1 MKLKVMISAVMF
13 PLAALYGFQ
22 ITSAVLASYKP
33 VIAVEQSAGN
43 TMLTWSPGPYLSY
56 YEIEALS
63 RPPQTA
69 QSPACGPTRIAKY
82 RTWSTNWKVQG
93 SFPEQTYWRVS
104 AQSLLGTTLGK
115 YSEPLRLDSL
125 SDNSSQRERRK
136 PQATSLYSHARPAPA
151 YPVLTWTTVAG
162 AVCYELELLSH
173 LPENPNDI
181 APSRYQIF
189 STREIFVTGYM
200 GDLSRFGDSTLF
212 WRVRALDYFGN
223 PIGVFSDATEITVNA
238 AWRPALKPTT
248 TAELNQQGTA
258 PLLYPVY
265 SWIPLADARTY
276 EVELLSD
283 PPENLNGTEPSRY
296 RLWSKQVNGFA
307 CYDEL
312 PRLTPG
318 TLFWRVRALDS
329 KGQPVGV
336 YSDAASFTVN
346 WDKGHYA
353 ATFGD
358 SITHGGGAVSY
369 SPADWQ
375 YSYQTYLQFPVVNL
389 GRSGDT
395 AATMADRFEED
406 VLPVKPR
413 FLLIFGGTNSLRGGT
428 PAADVIRD
436 LQEISARCIANGIRP
451 IFLTLPPINPAAI
464 ERVFQEK
471 TIPNWQEE
479 FAAVN
484 RFIKQQ
490 RYHIDV
496 EPHFQTTNGILSDY
510 YAVDGLHIDIEGKKL
525 IAQVINANW
534 GRVTR

>member
-1 MKLKVMISAVMF
+1 MKLKMILIAVIF
-13 PLAALYGFQ
+13 SLTALYGFQ

-33 VIAVEQSAGN
+33 EIAVQQSADN
-43 TMLTWSPGPYLSY
+43 TKLTWSPGPYLSY
-56 YEIEALS
+56 YEIEAFS
-63 RPPQTA
+63 RLPQTD
-69 QSPACGPTRIAKY
+69 QSPACASTRIAKY
-82 RTWSTNWKVQG
+82 RTWSTDWKIQG
-93 SFPEQTYWRVS
+93 IFPEQTYWRIS

-125 SDNSSQRERRK
+125 SDNSGQRERSK
-136 PQATSLYSHARPAPA
+136 PQGTSLYSHSRPAPA
-151 YPVLTWTTVAG
+151 YPILTWSTVAG
-162 AVCYELELLSH
+162 AVCYELEILSH

-181 APSRYQIF
+181 FPSHYRLF
-189 STREIFVTGYM
+189 STREIFVPGYI
-200 GDLSRFGDSTLF
+200 GDLARFGRTNLF

-223 PIGVFSDATEITVNA
+223 PIGVFSDATEITINTA
-238 AWRPALKPTT
+238 LQQILKPIT
-248 TAELNQQGTA
+248 TAALNQPGTA

-283 PPENLNGTEPSRY
+283 PPENPNDIEPSSY
-296 RLWSKQVNGFA
+296 RLWSKQVSGFA

-318 TLFWRVRALDS
+318 TLFWRVRAIDDN
-329 KGQPVGV
+329 GQPVGV
-336 YSDAASFTVN
+336 YSDAASFTIN
-346 WDKGHYA
+346 WDKGRYA

-413 FLLIFGGTNSLRGGT
+413 YLLIFGGTNSLRGGT
-428 PAADVIRD
+428 PAIDVIRD
-436 LQEISARCIANGIRP
+436 LQEIAAQCIANGIRP

-471 TIPNWQEE
+471 TVPSWQEE
-479 FAAVN
+479 FSVVN
-484 RFIKQQ
+484 RFIRQQ
-490 RYHIDV
+490 RYYIDV
-496 EPHFQTTNGILSDY
+496 EPHFQNPDGILSDY
-510 YAVDGLHIDIEGKKL
+510 YAVDGLHVDIEGKKL
-525 IAQVINANW
+525 IGQVINANW